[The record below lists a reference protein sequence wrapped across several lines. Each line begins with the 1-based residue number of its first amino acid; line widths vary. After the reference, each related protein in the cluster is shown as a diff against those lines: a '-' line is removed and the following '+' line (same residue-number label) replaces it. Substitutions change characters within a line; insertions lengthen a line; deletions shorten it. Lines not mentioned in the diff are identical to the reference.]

1 VGWVQESKCRFSDDR
16 QVRSDNLLKLVREK
30 LEQLNDRMTATVL
43 GAEVPA
49 KLLLVALLSNGH
61 VLIQGAPG
69 VGKTSLAKTLATCID
84 GTFSRVQFT
93 PDRLPADILGYSI

>member
-1 VGWVQESKCRFSDDR
+1 
-16 QVRSDNLLKLVREK
+16 VREK